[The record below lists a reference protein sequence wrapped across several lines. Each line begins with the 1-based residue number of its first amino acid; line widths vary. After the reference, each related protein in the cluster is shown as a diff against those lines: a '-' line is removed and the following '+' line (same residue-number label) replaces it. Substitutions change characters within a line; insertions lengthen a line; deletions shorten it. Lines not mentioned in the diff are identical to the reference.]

1 MCPRVHATSPP
12 PPPPPPAS
20 SSRRTKVVDFGSGS
34 GNSSLVLA
42 HLNPSIDFTLIDTK
56 PECISIIKSRCESA
70 NITNVTAKLISCND
84 FKEEFDVGLGVH
96 LCGEGTDEAVVK
108 CFDKQASFLIVPCCL
123 GKISKVVVKGLDNLD
138 LSDQYSA
145 VDYPRSQWLKGELEL
160 ESYLRYTRLGDYS
173 DGNGEGG
180 SNVDAVLA
188 KRLIDVDS
196 GKVAEEKGY
205 DLSIGKYHPLEASV
219 KNDVICGI
227 SPNHNA

>member
-1 MCPRVHATSPP
+1 M
-12 PPPPPPAS
+12 
-20 SSRRTKVVDFGSGS
+20 
-34 GNSSLVLA
+34 
-42 HLNPSIDFTLIDTK
+42 
-56 PECISIIKSRCESA
+56 
-70 NITNVTAKLISCND
+70 
-84 FKEEFDVGLGVH
+84 
-96 LCGEGTDEAVVK
+96 
-108 CFDKQASFLIVPCCL
+108 
-123 GKISKVVVKGLDNLD
+123 VKGLDNLD

-188 KRLIDVDS
+188 KRLIDVDR

-205 DLSIGKYHPLEASV
+205 SLSIGKYHPLEASV